1 MDNYPISFRWYVVAT
16 HPNREKLAEQQL
28 KNQAFITFFPKRMKT
43 IRHARKTQERVV
55 SFFPGYLFVSLDL
68 KTNRWRSVN
77 GTIGTKSLIMS
88 GDQPIAVPEGI
99 VEQLQE
105 MTDEKGFLK
114 LRDEL
119 NPGDRIRILNGP
131 MADMIGEID
140 RLDGKHRARVLLDL
154 LHSKMHTVVPLDNIS
169 KHHSAGS
176 LTTIGANPR
185 QSSALS

>member
-1 MDNYPISFRWYVVAT
+1 MDNFPDGFRWFVAAT

-28 KNQAFITFFPKRMKT
+28 ANQAFITFFPKRLKT
-43 IRHARKTQERVV
+43 VRHARKSQNRVV
-55 SFFPGYLFVSLDL
+55 SFFPGYLFVALDL
-68 KTNRWRSVN
+68 KANRWRSIN
-77 GTIGTKSLIMS
+77 GTIGVKSLIMG
-88 GDQPIAVPEGI
+88 GDRPLAVPEGV

-154 LHSKMHTVVPLDNIS
+154 LHSKVHTVVPLDNLS
-169 KHHSAGS
+169 KQHGAGTMGNNKPSLRQHS
-176 LTTIGANPR
+176 P
-185 QSSALS
+185 LS